1 MCLLLVL
8 FDATSSYCLLY
19 AYGSYG
25 MPEDPDFDAN
35 RLIWLDRGV
44 VYVIAHIRG
53 GGEMGRQW
61 YESGKFLH
69 KKNTFWYV
77 CSVIIIFICW

>member
-1 MCLLLVL
+1 MFMLTVIN
-8 FDATSSYCLLY
+8 SYCMLY

-25 MPEDPDFDAN
+25 LPEDPDFDAN

-61 YESGKFLH
+61 
-69 KKNTFWYV
+69 
-77 CSVIIIFICW
+77 